1 MIPPRVAQILNYHL
15 FQQRGK
21 DVTEIEQQIFQGI
34 WQNQGYDAIAKAT
47 GYQPVSVRRL
57 ASQLFQELSTATA
70 QKITKQNFQVVFNQ
84 LALDRQS
91 TVDWEDAPTDIQ
103 PFCGRLKELAQLA
116 QWVSID
122 RCKLIAILGIGGI
135 GKTALATK
143 LGQQLQDGFEY
154 VIWRSLREAPPLNQ
168 LLGDLIGVLSQHAN
182 LELSK
187 IIVKVMVIM
196 AIYFID
202 WEVVSIKAAW

>member
-1 MIPPRVAQILNYHL
+1 MTPPRVHQLLNYHL
-15 FQQRGK
+15 LKQRGK
-21 DVTEIEQQIFQGI
+21 EMTEIEQQIFGGI
-34 WQNQGYDAIAKAT
+34 WQNQDYNAIAKST

-57 ASQLFQELSTATA
+57 AAQLFQELSTATA
-70 QKITKQNFQVVFNQ
+70 QKITKKNFQVMFNQ

-103 PFCGRLKELAQLA
+103 PFCGRITELEKLTK
-116 QWVSID
+116 WVSID

-168 LLGDLIGVLSQHAN
+168 LLGDQIGVLSQHIN

-187 IIVKVMVIM
+187 TSPKRI
-196 AIYFID
+196 ALLL
-202 WEVVSIKAAW
+202 EQL